1 MRTLS
6 NRLKSVAAKTSD
18 RNWCDLAIAIA
29 RRDVCEAPN
38 QIIRDLGLPD
48 LAAID
53 VVRGAADRLCRARGA
68 LDRNDLATGRFAWL
82 PNIPRGKAWADLS
95 PVLSCFDAR
104 LQKSPHEVEF
114 LCTFFTERFDRDYRL
129 VLDVSQSLN
138 SQSELL
144 RISRFFSLLAAMNI
158 PGLQILFGKYAVA
171 GDDSTKRALLARIGL
186 PISSALYSV
195 RPKNGSP
202 SYANKLLISVC
213 RAEAQAGIPQ
223 RSQVL
228 RFVLLLGYGLEIWR
242 NFPLFRPAR
251 LVCSG
256 AMPLGTKRP
265 SKSVQHL
272 DPNQTHLFEGLL

>member
-1 MRTLS
+1 MRAQS
-6 NRLKSVAAKTSD
+6 NRLMTVAAKTAD
-18 RNWCDLAIAIA
+18 RDWCDLAIGIA
-29 RRDVCEAPN
+29 KRDLCETPD
-38 QIIRDLGLPD
+38 QIIRDLRLPD
-48 LAAID
+48 RAAID

-144 RISRFFSLLAAMNI
+144 RISRYFSLLAGMKI

-171 GDDSTKRALLARIGL
+171 SDDSAKRALLARIGL
-186 PISSALYSV
+186 PASSALYSV
-195 RPKNGSP
+195 RPKNSSP
-202 SYANKLLISVC
+202 SYGNKLLISVC
-213 RAEAQAGIPQ
+213 RAEAQVGIPQ

-228 RFVLLLGYGLEIWR
+228 RFILLLGYGLEIWR
-242 NFPLFRPAR
+242 NLPLFRPAR
-251 LVCSG
+251 LVCPDG
-256 AMPLGTKRP
+256 MPVGTKRL
-265 SKSVQHL
+265 SKSVRHL
-272 DPNQTHLFEGLL
+272 DPSQTNLFEGLL